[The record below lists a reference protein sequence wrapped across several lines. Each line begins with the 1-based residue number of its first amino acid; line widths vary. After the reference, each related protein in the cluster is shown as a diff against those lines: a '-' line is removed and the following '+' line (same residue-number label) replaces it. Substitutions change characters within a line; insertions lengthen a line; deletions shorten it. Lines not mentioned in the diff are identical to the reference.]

1 MNPQTRRGGAAV
13 RPQPTVMLPS
23 DRRGPRRGHSVI
35 MTMTMAM
42 IAGLLLL
49 FGAGSA
55 QAQHHHHHHRAHR
68 ERAAQAS
75 PGVSAPHSSAPVPR
89 AGHADPAGDDDAGA
103 KVRKAHGGKE
113 KVFNFTG
120 FELAG
125 SVRMPQLF
133 YFLDRAQEELERAS
147 LKKRSF
153 VPELVKSVDEE
164 DS

>member
-13 RPQPTVMLPS
+13 RPHIVIVTITV
-23 DRRGPRRGHSVI
+23 
-35 MTMTMAM
+35 A
-42 IAGLLLL
+42 AALLLW
-49 FGAGSA
+49 GAGSA

-75 PGVSAPHSSAPVPR
+75 PGVSASHSSASVPR
-89 AGHADPAGDDDAGA
+89 AGHAPDAGDEDAGA
-103 KVRKAHGGKE
+103 QVHKTHGGKE

-133 YFLDRAQEELERAS
+133 YFLDRAQEELQRAS

-164 DS
+164 DL